1 MKAGDE
7 LDREGV
13 AGTSEVEDIAD
24 LFSELDGDGSGS
36 ALFCVILASVG
47 RTVLNMVGLD

>member
-24 LFSELDGDGSGS
+24 LFSEFVAPAAPDRGEKVRDAKKRLRGSVSGS
-36 ALFCVILASVG
+36 I
-47 RTVLNMVGLD
+47 